1 VNPCGESDLAQK
13 RVAFVTGG
21 MGGLGAAI
29 SGRLHDAGMIA
40 AASRSPR
47 NDHVVTWLMH
57 ERHAGRRFQAFE
69 AYFADFDS
77 CARRAPRV
85 PNAFGTVDV
94 LMKHSVTVNTV
105 SLGDLAGSQVQLR
118 ITIFHGEGEPQ
129 CIGCGS
135 S

>member
-29 SGRLHDAGMIA
+29 S
-40 AASRSPR
+40 
-47 NDHVVTWLMH
+47 DHVVTWLMH

-77 CARRAPRV
+77 CVRRAPRV

>member
-1 VNPCGESDLAQK
+1 
-13 RVAFVTGG
+13 
-21 MGGLGAAI
+21 
-29 SGRLHDAGMIA
+29 MIA

-77 CARRAPRV
+77 CVRRAPRV

-105 SLGDLAGSQVQLR
+105 SLGDELTSIVVYGQHRDDRFQAAS
-118 ITIFHGEGEPQ
+118 F
-129 CIGCGS
+129 C
-135 S
+135 